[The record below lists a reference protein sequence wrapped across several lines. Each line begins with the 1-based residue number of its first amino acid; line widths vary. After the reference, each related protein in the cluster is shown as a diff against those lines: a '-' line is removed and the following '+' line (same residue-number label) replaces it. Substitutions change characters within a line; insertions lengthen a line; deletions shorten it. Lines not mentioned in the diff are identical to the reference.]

1 MLVFSHRLLVCFL
14 SFFHDN
20 GKNVIACQEMG
31 WVVGR
36 TKNINTKWGSWVTH
50 IKEEVRQIA
59 AREANLPV
67 IFHKTWQVE
76 NPQFLLCRTQQTS
89 ACHCSSPSTLPT
101 NRNALFGTQPKSLR
115 NLTVDLRAH
124 LPISIAMGTR
134 GFLWE
139 QEEFDE
145 NFLGTWWEQ
154 KKFDWNMMGKNKIW
168 WVIDGN
174 KRNLMRIV

>member
-1 MLVFSHRLLVCFL
+1 
-14 SFFHDN
+14 
-20 GKNVIACQEMG
+20 
-31 WVVGR
+31 
-36 TKNINTKWGSWVTH
+36 
-50 IKEEVRQIA
+50 
-59 AREANLPV
+59 
-67 IFHKTWQVE
+67 
-76 NPQFLLCRTQQTS
+76 
-89 ACHCSSPSTLPT
+89 
-101 NRNALFGTQPKSLR
+101 
-115 NLTVDLRAH
+115 
-124 LPISIAMGTR
+124 MGTR

>member
-1 MLVFSHRLLVCFL
+1 M
-14 SFFHDN
+14 
-20 GKNVIACQEMG
+20 
-31 WVVGR
+31 
-36 TKNINTKWGSWVTH
+36 
-50 IKEEVRQIA
+50 KEEVRQIA

-145 NFLGTWWEQ
+145 NFLGT
-154 KKFDWNMMGKNKIW
+154 
-168 WVIDGN
+168 
-174 KRNLMRIV
+174 